1 MFTKN
6 IAYKRSLTSHKVFE
20 RHARWGAVLV
30 LLLTGIATFGY
41 VAYQP
46 SFALSY
52 IPASISSPIEPTPT
66 PSPTP
71 PTNNS
76 INWRTNTVSL
86 QAANFYMVIDGRQ
99 YLANNRNT
107 NVRSDPGNP
116 TYTTLEVDWQEN
128 GVEMRVNMYFNYTP
142 GQFWRLSELRTYNGQ
157 NPGTWIMY
165 NSTDANGNPIQHELG
180 QAYVNAG
187 PLEFR
192 NAVNSQYQG
201 LIHFENFRLQAFLNQ
216 PPPILTVAGFKRAF
230 GSVRGAPNY
239 DSLYDANGDGRISA
253 VDYSA
258 LLIRFAFVGYYL
270 EQNPSSTIV
279 MGVGGVSSLGGGG
292 GYAIHALLRDA
303 QGNVVTYQQGLTY
316 FWSTESPLGSLGGGS
331 PPVASITVTPFSAC
345 TGGIQPP
352 CPEDHLGIQALT
364 PGDAIIRARVIRN
377 SDQTEVAQA
386 LFNLN
391 VVSESLVYF
400 NNLSP
405 NGGETFTVG
414 QSVTVSWN
422 VPQGAY
428 DYAYIFYEYNDG
440 QPRRRFIGSAWYG
453 TNQLNWVIPS
463 ELASRRAK
471 IVIQPIR
478 NNVTVVGQGI
488 SDSYFTVGPA
498 STTTS
503 QSTSCTVDALKKAFF
518 TRRGDAKYNSSCDLN
533 NDGIINI
540 RDFGLLRQSLRR

>member
-6 IAYKRSLTSHKVFE
+6 ITYKRSLTSYKLFK
-20 RHARWGAVLV
+20 RHVRWVAMLV

-66 PSPTP
+66 PPTS
-71 PTNNS
+71 NG
-76 INWRTNTVSL
+76 IIWITNTVSL
-86 QAANFYMVIDGRQ
+86 KAGNFYMIIDGKQ
-99 YLANNRNT
+99 YLASNGNV

-116 TYTTLEVDWQEN
+116 TYTTLEATWQEN
-128 GVEMRVNMYFNYTP
+128 GVEMRMNMYFSYTP
-142 GQFWRLSELRTYNGQ
+142 GQFWRLYELRTYNGQ
-157 NPGTWIMY
+157 NRGDWIMY

-192 NAVNSQYQG
+192 NVTNSQYQG

-216 PPPILTVAGFKRAF
+216 PAPILTVEGFKRAL

-258 LLIRFAFVGYYL
+258 LLTRFAFLGYYL
-270 EQNPSSTIV
+270 EQNPSTSIV
-279 MGVGGVSSLGGGG
+279 MGVGVSSLGGGG
-292 GYAIHALLRDA
+292 GSYDIHALLRDA

-316 FWSTESPLGSLGGGS
+316 SWSIDSSAQGGGS
-331 PPVASITVTPFSAC
+331 PPTTIAIITPFSSC
-345 TGGIQPP
+345 TQGIQPP

-364 PGDAIIRARVIRN
+364 PGHALIRARVIRN

-386 LFNLN
+386 PFYLH

-405 NGGETFTVG
+405 NGGETFTEG

-422 VPQGAY
+422 VTQGAY
-428 DYAYIFYEYNDG
+428 DYANISYYYNDG
-440 QPRRRFIGSAWYG
+440 RPRWGFIGQVRYG

-463 ELASRRAK
+463 ELVGRRAR
-471 IVIQPIR
+471 IVTEPIR
-478 NNVTVVGQGI
+478 NSVTVGQGI
-488 SDSYFTVGPA
+488 SDSYFTVSPA

-503 QSTSCTVDALKKAFF
+503 QSTSCTFDALKKAFYS
-518 TRRGDAKYNSSCDLN
+518 RRGDAKYNSSCDLN

-540 RDFGLLRQSLRR
+540 RDFGLLRRSLRR